1 MKKIVILGLGCMFLF
16 SGCNKENINV
26 DTATQINTSG
36 KNQEKNKNVDLV
48 EMVPISKENNT
59 SIKDKKIYS
68 AKINDNENTGEHLQS
83 QNEGKED
90 YEDTVSE
97 VADENYS
104 KDQSI
109 DMDYSE
115 DQLMDNKNDTM
126 EYEESLPDIII
137 EDGEV
142 PPPVNASEY
151 SDGQYVYY
159 EIYDE
164 AVEN

>member
-1 MKKIVILGLGCMFLF
+1 MFLF

-26 DTATQINTSG
+26 DTATQINTSS
-36 KNQEKNKNVDLV
+36 KNQEKNENIDLV
-48 EMVPISKENNT
+48 EMVPIAKENNA

-68 AKINDNENTGEHLQS
+68 EKTNDNVNNKNTGEHLQS

-90 YEDTVSE
+90 YEVTVSE
-97 VADENYS
+97 VANENYS
-104 KDQSI
+104 KDQST

-126 EYEESLPDIII
+126 EYEESLPDIVI